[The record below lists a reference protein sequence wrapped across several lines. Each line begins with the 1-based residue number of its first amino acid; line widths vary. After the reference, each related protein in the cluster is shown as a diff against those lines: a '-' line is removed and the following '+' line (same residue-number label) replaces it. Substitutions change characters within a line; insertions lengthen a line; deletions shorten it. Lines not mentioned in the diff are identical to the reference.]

1 MNRYFQQLREDLSA
15 KSMVEVQEIAMTEFG
30 ISLDEMVDLS
40 QAQIVD
46 MCVAVEQ
53 DACFS

>member
-1 MNRYFQQLREDLSA
+1 MNRYFEQLSQELNA
-15 KSMVEVQEIAMTEFG
+15 KSISEVQTIAMTEFG

-40 QAQIVD
+40 KEQIVD